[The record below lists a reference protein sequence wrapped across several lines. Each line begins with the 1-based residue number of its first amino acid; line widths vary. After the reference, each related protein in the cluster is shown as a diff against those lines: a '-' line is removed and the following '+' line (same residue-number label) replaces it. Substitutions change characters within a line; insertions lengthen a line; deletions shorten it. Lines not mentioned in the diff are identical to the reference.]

1 MSDTTAAPP
10 TPPPEPEPVPS
21 APAAPVEPAS
31 KAGRGL
37 IAASTVVAW
46 LAVVLFL
53 GALAFLALP
62 VSNPPVQHCGAP
74 GLFLLH
80 GTQDAPLQDA
90 QGNPVHGLGQKQ
102 LQHAFD
108 HRCSV
113 RVADRAAPAAVLGAA
128 FVVAGHP
135 GVGAGAGGSPHGTP
149 GRPAGVDGCPRHAV
163 ARARWGSA
171 G

>member
-1 MSDTTAAPP
+1 MPDTTAAPP

-21 APAAPVEPAS
+21 PSTAPVEPAS

-46 LAVVLFL
+46 VAVVLFL
-53 GALAFLALP
+53 GALAFLAVP

-80 GTQDAPLQDA
+80 GTQDAALQDP

-102 LQHAFD
+102 LQHAYD

-113 RVADRAAPAAVLGAA
+113 RVADRATPAAVLGAG
-128 FVVAGHP
+128 FVVAGMLALVL
-135 GVGAGAGGSPHGTP
+135 GLVGHRAARRGDLQAWTDAHATP
-149 GRPAGVDGCPRHAV
+149 
-163 ARARWGSA
+163 
-171 G
+171 